1 MNFMARD
8 AINDRIND
16 LFRKERWNEARKL
29 LEKELTKEP
38 ENHWLL
44 TQIGVTLY
52 EARRYKQA
60 LRLLERSRKILDD
73 CPLTLWNLAGTLDAL
88 EQPAEAASIF
98 MRLLNSHDSPGEDP
112 CWESKEWTQ
121 ALKTDCLYRLGVC
134 YQRLGKKR
142 KAEHCFREYVDLLLM
157 GVNGSYSLDDVEGH
171 LRALRGPVNRSAVDR
186 RFMKLGKPVLHAGGV
201 VSRVKGAT
209 HA

>member
-1 MNFMARD
+1 MARN
-8 AINDRIND
+8 AVNDRVND
-16 LFRKERWNEARKL
+16 LFQKDRWIAARKL
-29 LEKELTKEP
+29 LEKELAKDP

-52 EARRYKQA
+52 EQRRYQQA
-60 LRLLERSRKILDD
+60 LRLFQRSRKILDD

-88 EQPAEAASIF
+88 GKPAEAARIF
-98 MRLLNSHDSPGEDP
+98 TRLLNSKVSPEEDP
-112 CWESKEWTQ
+112 CWESKAWTQ

-134 YQRLGKKR
+134 YQHLGKKR
-142 KAEHCFREYVDLLLM
+142 KAEHYLREYIDLLLM

-186 RFMKLGKPVLHAGGV
+186 KFMKLGKPVLHAGGG
-201 VSRVKGAT
+201 VSRLNGAS